1 MRIAC
6 VYLPSFPLQAHVR
19 QAPHLAGTSLAVAD
33 GVATGSSLVAC
44 SRAAWADGIRPG
56 MAVATARAIVP
67 ELEVV
72 TGDSA
77 LYQRALDAVVE
88 SLMAISEVIDTGAG
102 KDALASH
109 RAIYMKVPP
118 RSRGTSFGQR
128 VLTQLSRQG
137 FRARVGVADDR
148 FTAYVAAVRVEHRG
162 KTSRLDDPSRQPPLF
177 HQSCTSVSRGGS
189 AAFLAPLPLSY
200 LPIDP
205 DVMHLLE
212 TCGVKTLG
220 DFAALPPPSVSRDW
234 IDEDS
239 DFQALARGQ
248 GSATLRGQSRDEIA
262 LRPLVERL
270 EMDHELG
277 DSQPLLFALRTLCE
291 RVSQR
296 LAGRERAARQLCLCL
311 LGPGGQ
317 VTRLELASD
326 QPAMSSAELFAST
339 RDQLAASCLMHPVVA
354 MELEV
359 TRPAE
364 PAALEIDLFSH
375 NAAPEQMVAAPGM
388 ATQKAAAFH
397 QAEGARAAA
406 GASHWPRRG
415 KRARRASRAQQRL
428 SFFE

>member
-19 QAPHLAGTSLAVAD
+19 QAPHLAGTSLAVAE
-33 GVATGSSLVAC
+33 GVATGSTLVAC

-88 SLMAISEVIDTGAG
+88 SLMAISEVIDTGAR
-102 KDALASH
+102 DAPASH

-128 VLTQLSRQG
+128 VLTHLSRQG

-162 KTSRLDDPSRQPPLF
+162 KTSRLDDPARQPPLF
-177 HQSCTSVSRGGS
+177 HQSCTSVPRGGS

-248 GSATLRGQSRDEIA
+248 GPVTLRAQDRDEIA

-296 LAGRERAARQLCLCL
+296 LGGRERAARQLGLCL
-311 LGPGGQ
+311 VGPAGQ
-317 VTRLELASD
+317 ATRLELLPER
-326 QPAMSSAELFAST
+326 PATSGAELFASA
-339 RDQLAASCLMHPVVA
+339 RQKLAATCLMHPVAA
-354 MELEV
+354 MELAVE
-359 TRPAE
+359 RPIEAT
-364 PAALEIDLFSH
+364 ALEIDLFTAH
-375 NAAPEQMVAAPGM
+375 AASEQASALPGM
-388 ATQKAAAFH
+388 ATQQAAAFH
-397 QAEGARAAA
+397 QAEGARVAA

-415 KRARRASRAQQRL
+415 KRARRPPRAQQRL